1 MTGFS
6 KSIFR
11 LLTGAVLLVT
21 MSAQQ
26 ASASIHEGGDAA
38 NGEKLFK
45 ANCASCHK
53 ITEEVLAAPGLK
65 GIDQRW
71 AGKDALLIKWIQNP
85 QGAAAS
91 GDAYVKGL
99 VDKYVS
105 QFGWMAAQAVDE
117 AEIKDIMAY
126 VKSGGGA
133 GGADAG
139 AAAAANDKCPKI
151 EDKIIE
157 EFGDENDSS
166 TLIWLI
172 IIGVIL
178 AIIGASAANIA
189 KSLKQ
194 AVHERDGLAPVED
207 KTYWQSAKAWM
218 WKHRAYVGVG
228 GFILV
233 LYLAVIGYG
242 KLNRIGVNQGYMPD
256 QPIWFSHN
264 IHACQNE
271 IDCQYCHS
279 SAAKSKHAG
288 IPSVNVCMN
297 CHKGIKKGTISGD
310 KEISKIYAAIG
321 FDPSTGQY
329 IENFQQQPIQWNK
342 VHNLPDHVNFNHSLH
357 VTGAKLDCKQCHG
370 PVQTYSVGRLAPIE
384 EINAQEDVTGLIKL
398 SKPTLTMGWCIE
410 CHNKAQ
416 IDLKSSDYYVE
427 MHKRFE
433 SSATG
438 KRTLKEIMEDGEV
451 TVKEMGGWECGKCHY

>member
-26 ASASIHEGGDAA
+26 ASASIHDGGDAV

-85 QGAAAS
+85 QAAAGT

-139 AAAAANDKCPKI
+139 AAAAAADKCPKI
-151 EDKIIE
+151 EDQIME
-157 EFGDENDSS
+157 EYGDSNDSS

-207 KTYWQSAKAWM
+207 RTYWQNAKAWM
-218 WKHRAYVGVG
+218 WKHRAYVGVAG
-228 GFILV
+228 VILV
-233 LYLAVIGYG
+233 MYFAVIGYG
-242 KLNRIGVNQGYMPD
+242 KLNRIGINQGYMPD

-288 IPSVNVCMN
+288 IPSVNICMN

-410 CHNKAQ
+410 CHNKAN

>member
-6 KSIFR
+6 KRFFR
-11 LLTGAVLLVT
+11 LLIAAVLMVG

-26 ASASIHEGGDAA
+26 AYASIHEGGDAA

-85 QGAAAS
+85 QAAAGS
-91 GDAYVKGL
+91 GDPYIKGL

-117 AEIKDIMAY
+117 MEIKDIMAY

-133 GGADAG
+133 GGADKG
-139 AAAAANDKCPKI
+139 AAAALAEKCPSIK
-151 EDKIIE
+151 DKIAE
-157 EFGDENDSS
+157 EFAGENDNS
-166 TLIWLI
+166 TTIWLI
-172 IIGVIL
+172 IVGVIL
-178 AIIGASAANIA
+178 AIIGASAANIS

-194 AVHERDGLAPVED
+194 AVHERDGLAPVEE
-207 KTYWQSAKAWM
+207 KTYWQSTKSWM
-218 WKHRAYVGVG
+218 WANKKFVGIIG
-228 GFILV
+228 LFIF
-233 LYLAVIGYG
+233 LYLGVVGYQ
-242 KLNRIGVNQGYMPD
+242 KLYRIGVNQGYMPN
-256 QPIWFSHN
+256 QPVWFSHN

-279 SAAKSKHAG
+279 SASKSKHAG
-288 IPSVNVCMN
+288 IPSVNICMN
-297 CHKGIKKGTISGD
+297 CHKGIKKGPVSGE
-310 KEISKIYAAIG
+310 KEIAKIYAAIG
-321 FDPSTGQY
+321 FDPATGQY
-329 IENFQQQPIQWNK
+329 IDNYEQKPIQWNK

-370 PVQTYSVGRLAPIE
+370 PVQTYNVGRLAPIE
-384 EINAQEDVTGLIKL
+384 EINAQEDVVGLIKL

-410 CHNKAQ
+410 CHNKAN
-416 IDLKSSDYYVE
+416 IDLASSDYYEE
-427 MHKRFE
+427 MHNRFK
-433 SSATG
+433 SSAVG
-438 KRTLKEIMEDGEV
+438 KRTLKDIMEDGEV

>member
-26 ASASIHEGGDAA
+26 ASASIHDGGDAV

-85 QGAAAS
+85 QAAAGT

-139 AAAAANDKCPKI
+139 AAAAAADKCPKI
-151 EDKIIE
+151 EDQIME
-157 EFGDENDSS
+157 EYGDSEDSS

-207 KTYWQSAKAWM
+207 RTYWQNAKAWM
-218 WKHRAYVGVG
+218 WKHRAYVGVAG
-228 GFILV
+228 VILV
-233 LYLAVIGYG
+233 MYFAVIGYG
-242 KLNRIGVNQGYMPD
+242 KLNRIGINQGYMPD

-410 CHNKAQ
+410 CHNKAN